1 MPLFDTFAISSSGM
15 TSNRLWLDLITNNI
29 VNINTAGRPGDPGL
43 QPYRRQ
49 VPVFA
54 EVLEAATG
62 SVPGKEKYKGLGVH
76 VPRVV
81 EDPADARMVHD
92 PSHPYADENGY
103 VAYPNINIA
112 NEMVNMIA
120 ATRAYE
126 ASVTAMNSAKNMAL
140 KALEI
145 GRG

>member
-1 MPLFDTFAISSSGM
+1 MPLFDTFAISASGM
-15 TSNRLWLDLITNNI
+15 TANKLWLDLITNNI
-29 VNINTAGRPGDPGL
+29 VNLNTAGRPGDPNL
-43 QPYRRQ
+43 KPYSRQ
-49 VPVFA
+49 IPVFS
-54 EVLEAATG
+54 ELLESAAD
-62 SVPGKEKYKGLGVH
+62 SVPGRERFNRMGVR

-81 EDPADARMVHD
+81 EDPAAPRMVHD
-92 PSHPYADENGY
+92 PSHPYADEKGY
-103 VAYPNINIA
+103 VAYPNINVA

-126 ASVTAMNSAKNMAL
+126 ASVTAMNAAKSMAY

>member
-1 MPLFDTFAISSSGM
+1 MPLFDSFAISSSGM
-15 TSNRLWLDLITNNI
+15 TSNRLWLDLITNNV
-29 VNINTAGRPGDPGL
+29 VNMNTAGRPGDPNL
-43 QPYRRQ
+43 QPYKRQ
-49 VPVFA
+49 VPLFA
-54 EVLEAATG
+54 EVLESATG
-62 SVPGKEKYKGLGVH
+62 DIPGKDQPSGMGVH
-76 VPRVV
+76 VSRVV
-81 EDPADARMVHD
+81 EDPADPRIVHD
-92 PSHPYADENGY
+92 PSHPYADEDGN

-126 ASVTAMNSAKNMAL
+126 ASVTAVNAAKNMAI

>member
-1 MPLFDTFAISSSGM
+1 MPLFDSFSISASGM

-29 VNINTAGRPGDPGL
+29 VNINTAGKPGDPGL
-43 QPYRRQ
+43 QPYKRQ
-49 VPVFA
+49 VPVFS
-54 EVLEAATG
+54 EFLEAAAN
-62 SVPGKEKYKGLGVH
+62 SVPGRERYRGMGVH
-76 VPRVV
+76 VPRVT
-81 EDPADARMVHD
+81 EDPAGPRLVYD
-92 PSHPYADENGY
+92 PSHPMADEKGF

-112 NEMVNMIA
+112 NEMVNMIT

-126 ASVTAMNSAKNMAL
+126 ASVTALNSAKAMAL

>member
-1 MPLFDTFAISSSGM
+1 MPLFDSFAISSSGM
-15 TSNRLWLDLITNNI
+15 TTNRLWLDLITNNV
-29 VNINTAGRPGDPGL
+29 VNMNTAGRPGDPSL

-49 VPVFA
+49 VPVFS
-54 EVLEAATG
+54 ELLETAGG
-62 SVPGKEKYKGLGVH
+62 SVPGKDRLKGMGVH

-81 EDPADARMVHD
+81 EDPAEPRMVHD

-126 ASVTAMNSAKNMAL
+126 ASVTAVNAAKSMAL

>member
-1 MPLFDTFAISSSGM
+1 MPLFESFAISASGM
-15 TSNRLWLDLITNNI
+15 TANRLWLDLITNN
-29 VNINTAGRPGDPGL
+29 VTNLNTAGTPGDQQI

-49 VPVFA
+49 VPVFSQL
-54 EVLEAATG
+54 LETAVN
-62 SVPGKEKYKGLGVH
+62 SVPGKERYRRMGVH
-76 VPRVV
+76 VSRVM
-81 EDPADARMVHD
+81 EDPADPRIVYEPD
-92 PSHPYADENGY
+92 HPYADEKGY

-126 ASVTAMNSAKNMAL
+126 ASVTAFNSAKGMAM